1 MVQSQSSMRV
11 SHLGPGTEMKSDRS
25 EFVDRWVSYNNYM
38 QKKEMYGGRKRTC
51 AGLSLSWFDVNT
63 SLVTK
68 LIQNKCSE
76 KALLLITSELRS
88 THKVEGSVR
97 ASTKMCRK
105 KQATRRHSTETHAD
119 DRFVEVNSSIRIDY
133 NNAKGKL
140 TLINPLIG
148 LNVFS

>member
-1 MVQSQSSMRV
+1 
-11 SHLGPGTEMKSDRS
+11 
-25 EFVDRWVSYNNYM
+25 M
-38 QKKEMYGGRKRTC
+38 QRKGKGNVWRLKRTC

-76 KALLLITSELRS
+76 KALLLITSELQS

-105 KQATRRHSTETHAD
+105 KQATRRHSTETHTD
-119 DRFVEVNSSIRIDY
+119 DRFAEVNSSISIDY
-133 NNAKGKL
+133 NAKGKL
-140 TLINPLIG
+140 TLINPLNW
-148 LNVFS
+148 LKSFFFS